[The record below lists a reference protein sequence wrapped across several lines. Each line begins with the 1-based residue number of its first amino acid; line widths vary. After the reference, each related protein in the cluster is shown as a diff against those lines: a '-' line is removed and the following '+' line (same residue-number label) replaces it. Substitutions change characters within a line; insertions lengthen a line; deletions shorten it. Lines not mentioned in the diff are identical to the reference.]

1 MGNQRNQRGN
11 KNYLEANENGNTML
25 QNLWDTAKAVHSDSG
40 LHQEI
45 RTISNNLKVHWK
57 GIEKKEQAKLK
68 ISRRREIIKIRVE
81 IETKKEMD
89 QWN

>member
-11 KNYLEANENGNTML
+11 KNYLKANENGNTMQ

-45 RTISNNLKVHWK
+45 RTISNNLKVH
-57 GIEKKEQAKLK
+57 
-68 ISRRREIIKIRVE
+68 
-81 IETKKEMD
+81 
-89 QWN
+89 